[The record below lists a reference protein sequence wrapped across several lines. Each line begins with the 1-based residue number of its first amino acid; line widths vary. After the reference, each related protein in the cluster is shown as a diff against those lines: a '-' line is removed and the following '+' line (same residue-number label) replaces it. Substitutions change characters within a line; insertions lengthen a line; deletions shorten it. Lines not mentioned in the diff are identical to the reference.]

1 MKRKIYAAGVILSGV
16 LLCACGA
23 NKESETMAFE
33 TATAAETEAAEEI
46 EEAEEKETEYVHY
59 DDAETFDTFFAF
71 EDALKSQGY
80 YTSDIAP
87 EIGGRNKELYFIY
100 AEPDEDGKAFGF
112 KDDFRTVTFPEWG
125 IERIAVAS
133 ALFPDDPSDLI
144 KLDESKISKRQLTDE
159 ELQKVGLEP
168 GTVVEVPS
176 YSEKIFFTDLGYE
189 LNSNACVDLS
199 PLYPG
204 SFTRCSPKDFF
215 QLFVRKT
222 DVEISPDT
230 LGDITGAELLEKLY
244 PYGTYDLGVG
254 QYNIYEKDGVLYVW
268 MALDDEPEKQV
279 VHISKDE
286 MYKRVGVVLM
296 RIEDGVCEGII
307 YKSNRT
313 ASIIESQYV
322 VGRSLIY
329 YGMDKITEG
338 LCEDYLGR

>member
-33 TATAAETEAAEEI
+33 TATAAETEAAEET
-46 EEAEEKETEYVHY
+46 EETEEKETEYVHY

-71 EDALKSQGY
+71 EDYLKYQGY

-87 EIGGRNKELYFIY
+87 EIGGRNKELYFVY

-112 KDDFRTVTFPEWG
+112 KEDMKTVTFPEWG
-125 IERIAVAS
+125 IERITVNS
-133 ALFPDDPSDLI
+133 GLFPDDASDVI
-144 KLDESKISKRQLTDE
+144 TLDESKIIKRQLTDD

-168 GTVVEVPS
+168 GTVLEVPD
-176 YSEKIFFTDLGYE
+176 YSEKIFFSDFGYAP
-189 LNSNACVDLS
+189 NANACVDLS

-222 DVEISPDT
+222 DVELSPDT

-244 PYGTYDLGVG
+244 PYGTYDLTVG
-254 QYNIYEKDGVLYVW
+254 EYNIYHKDDVYYVW
-268 MALDDEPEKQV
+268 MTMDDDPEKQV
-279 VHISKDE
+279 VHDTKEEI
-286 MYKRVGVVLM
+286 YGRTGTVLM
-296 RIEDGVCEGII
+296 RIADGICEGIM
-307 YKSNRT
+307 YRSNI
-313 ASIIESQYV
+313 APAVLESQYA

-338 LCEDYLGR
+338 LCEDYRGR